1 MLEVIIMISP
11 FALYWYSIYS
21 PTLQAL
27 HRWPGTAWLGCFVL
41 PHSVITTSRVLEGL
55 RWGVGPYLLSLGLLG
70 CLVTAA
76 QVYTTKLRRKG
87 LVTSGAYRYIRHP
100 QYLSLGIAGL
110 GLLTYWP
117 RMIIVVFDLV
127 MLIAYYA
134 LARSEE
140 QRLLKQD
147 PTYAVYM
154 ARTAMFVPG
163 NPGDR
168 LIRFLLGW
176 MNNPT
181 LARGF
186 TIVGFFGIGIA
197 VSFAL
202 RSYTIVNSETVL
214 IPGTNILAIA
224 GLPQGKDE
232 LERLTRLALDE
243 SLLRARLASEGAGS
257 YTAHLLPAD
266 YGMLSMFSDLEGKR
280 PTLSAQG
287 LLRFAKILLEFLF
300 PFTDP
305 HLKTHLMGNRR
316 DQYRLVFSRVD
327 GPGKTRLP
335 LSQILEADAKMT
347 AVAVADIDAGNNRI
361 TNLIL
366 DPPQRSR
373 WGDITM
379 PMF

>member
-1 MLEVIIMISP
+1 
-11 FALYWYSIYS
+11 
-21 PTLQAL
+21 
-27 HRWPGTAWLGCFVL
+27 
-41 PHSVITTSRVLEGL
+41 VITTSGVLEGL
-55 RWGVGPYLLSLGLLG
+55 RWEVGPYLLSLGLLG

-117 RMIIVVFDLV
+117 RMIIVVFYLV

-202 RSYTIVNSETVL
+202 RSYTIANSETVL

-243 SLLRARLASEGAGS
+243 SLLRTRLASEGAGS

-266 YGMLSMFSDLEGKR
+266 YGMLNMFSDLEGKR
-280 PTLSAQG
+280 PTLSARG
-287 LLRFAKILLEFLF
+287 LIRFGKILLEFLF
-300 PFTDP
+300 PFTAP
-305 HLKTHLMGNRR
+305 HLKTDLMGNQR
-316 DQYRLVFSRVD
+316 DQYRLVLSRVD